1 MLLEN
6 PENKPEILSS
16 GVRMAIGIPLIFVFC
31 GITGF
36 CYMFGL
42 GIGVMATDGCG
53 GSEIPD
59 IASMYLTFGWPA
71 IMGITSIVP
80 ALIFIIKDKVILS
93 VVLLTVGIIV
103 SVVWYIGWF
112 YIVSYY
118 CGGSV

>member
-1 MLLEN
+1 MEN
-6 PENKPEILSS
+6 SENKPEILSS

-80 ALIFIIKDKVILS
+80 ALIFIVKDKVILS
-93 VVLLTVGIIV
+93 AVLLTV
-103 SVVWYIGWF
+103 
-112 YIVSYY
+112 
-118 CGGSV
+118 